1 MSTANTADWALA
13 VLPTT
18 TSAAAPEVTVE
29 KPSPAFST
37 VPLNAFSWSVAFQTL
52 DPFWPSRLSVPLP
65 KLATSVVG
73 VSGDAATAVPPV
85 VVVWKSQP
93 ARSTLEPLPPSPTI
107 T

>member
-1 MSTANTADWALA
+1 M
-13 VLPTT
+13 LPTT
-18 TSAAAPEVTVE
+18 ASEAAPDVTVE
-29 KPSPAFST
+29 KPSPAFT
-37 VPLNAFSWSVAFQTL
+37 VVPLNAFSWSAAFQAL

-73 VSGDAATAVPPV
+73 VSGDATTAVPPV

-93 ARSTLEPLPPSPTI
+93 ARSTLGLLPPAPTI